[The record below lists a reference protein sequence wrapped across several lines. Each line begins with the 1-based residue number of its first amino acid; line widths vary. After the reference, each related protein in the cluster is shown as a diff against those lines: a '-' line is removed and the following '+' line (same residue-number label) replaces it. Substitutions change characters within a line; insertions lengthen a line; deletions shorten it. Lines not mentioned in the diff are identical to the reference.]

1 MATFTKSLEKSISN
15 AFSFAS
21 EKNHQYVTLEHLLFS
36 LMDEEDAVNVMK
48 ACSVDIGLLR
58 ENLEH
63 YIDHELDNIVNS
75 EKLSDP
81 QPTAGFQRVIQ
92 RSIVHVQSS
101 GKSEVTGANILVS
114 LFAERESH
122 ATYFLQEQEVT
133 RYDVVNFISHGITK
147 IENFTYTE
155 NLEPGQ
161 KTGSKGHEKTALD
174 NFCINLNLEASDN
187 KIDTLIGRDEEVNRM
202 AQILCRRTKNNPL
215 LVGDPGVGKTA
226 IVEGLAKRVI
236 KQNVPD
242 PLKNSVIYSLD
253 LGSLLAGTRYRG
265 DFEERLKTIINEIEK
280 NSNYILFID
289 EIHTL
294 VGAGTTTGNSMDAAN
309 MLKPALQSGKIKCIG
324 STTFTEYRLNFEKDR
339 ALQRRFQKIDV
350 SEPSIEEAYKIMF
363 GLRDKYEEYHK
374 VKYSDEAIKASVD
387 LSAKYIGNKRLP
399 DKSIDIL
406 DELGAFENLKSS
418 KDKKEILNENDI
430 EQTVSK
436 ITNIPKKSITANDRY
451 YLKDLDKN
459 LKRLIYGQD
468 HAVNALCSSIKLSRS
483 GLRNPEKTI
492 GNYLFNGPTGV
503 GKTELAKQLSKTL
516 GIELLRFDMS
526 EFSEKHTISKLIGSP
541 PGYVGFDQGGQLSES
556 VEKNPYSVLLI
567 DEIEKAHPDIFNI
580 LLQIMDYG
588 KLKDQNGK
596 NVDFRNVILIL
607 TSNIGANELEKDQ
620 IGFSNKKNDQIDQET
635 INKVFSPEFRN
646 RLDSIINFNRL
657 DKSVTKQI
665 VNKFILELETQ
676 LNARDV
682 VIELS
687 NSASD
692 LICKNGYSQT
702 MGARPVSRYIDEHIK
717 KILADEIIHG
727 KLIDGGHVKVS
738 VKDDKINFNYKK
750 FTKSEKE
757 KPAKVLG
764 KH

>member
-15 AFSFAS
+15 AFALAT

-36 LMDEEDAVNVMK
+36 LMDEEDAQNVMK

-75 EKLSDP
+75 EKISDP

-147 IENFTYTE
+147 IENFSYTE
-155 NLEPGQ
+155 NLETDQKIGQ
-161 KTGSKGHEKTALD
+161 KTNERTALD
-174 NFCINLNLEASDN
+174 NFCVNLNLKASAN
-187 KIDTLIGRDEEVNRM
+187 KIDTLIGRDDEVSRM

-226 IVEGLAKRVI
+226 IVEGLAKRVFN
-236 KQNVPD
+236 KNVPE
-242 PLKNSVIYSLD
+242 PLKDSVIFSLD

-280 NSNYILFID
+280 NDNYILFID

-324 STTFTEYRLNFEKDR
+324 STTFTEYRSNFEKDR

-350 SEPSIEEAYKIMF
+350 SEPTIDEAYKIMF

-374 VKYSDEAIKASVD
+374 VKYSDDAIKASVD

-406 DELGAFENLKSS
+406 DELGAFENLKEN
-418 KDKKEILNENDI
+418 KDKKEILDESDV
-430 EQTVSK
+430 EQVVAK
-436 ITNIPKKSITANDRY
+436 ITKIPEKSITANDRY

-516 GIELLRFDMS
+516 GVELVRFDMS

-556 VEKNPYSVLLI
+556 IEKNPYCVLLI

-607 TSNIGANELEKDQ
+607 TSNIGAAELEKDQ
-620 IGFSNKKNDQIDQET
+620 IGFSTKKNDEIDQQT

-646 RLDSIINFNRL
+646 RLDSIISFNRL
-657 DKSVTKQI
+657 DKSIIKQI
-665 VNKFILELETQ
+665 VSKFILELETQ

-687 NSASD
+687 NTAND
-692 LICKNGYSQT
+692 LICEKGYSQT
-702 MGARPVSRYIDEHIK
+702 MGARPISRYIDEHIK
-717 KILADEIIHG
+717 KTLADEIIHG
-727 KLIDGGHVKVS
+727 KLVDGGHVKVD
-738 VKDDKINFNYKK
+738 VKDEKIIFNYKK
-750 FTKSEKE
+750 FSKSEKPE
-757 KPAKVLG
+757 KVLG
-764 KH
+764 KN